1 MRYRGQGRDWARGS
15 LLRSKDSIHPI
26 RYSFTS
32 DLVEV
37 RGAVQTLQAAVR
49 HSQTLLRHY
58 STHRLP
64 FGSHHL
70 DKQVVAVQEV
80 VGKLL
85 AVHCCGS
92 NPLVRESLA
101 FRVIYDGVGA

>member
-1 MRYRGQGRDWARGS
+1 MRSRGQRRDRRS
-15 LLRSKDSIHPI
+15 LFRSKDSIHLI

-37 RGAVQTLQAAVR
+37 QGAVQTLQAAVR

-70 DKQVVAVQEV
+70 DKRVVAVQEV

-101 FRVIYDGVGA
+101 FRVIYDGAGA